1 MNGADE
7 EAVDLFLHEK
17 IGFLDIE
24 RYIMMAVEQA
34 AYIAEPTLD
43 EIIESDACA
52 REFVRKAW
60 KGGVE

>member
-17 IGFLDIE
+17 IGFLYIE

-43 EIIESDACA
+43 EIIESDAWA